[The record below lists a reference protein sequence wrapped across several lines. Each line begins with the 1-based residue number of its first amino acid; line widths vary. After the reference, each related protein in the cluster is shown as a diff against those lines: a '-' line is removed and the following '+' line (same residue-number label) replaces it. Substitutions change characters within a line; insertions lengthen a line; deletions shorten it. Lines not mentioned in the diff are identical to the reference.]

1 MELTSPKNHTF
12 QYISG
17 EMIYP
22 IWEKIQAVLT
32 LAAAH
37 SRGEWEVEDVLIKV
51 SLGQQQLWL
60 FSEEEELQLIGVT
73 EIIEFPRKKSC
84 NIFAVAGFN
93 MTKYWNAFS
102 QKLFL
107 WLDLLE
113 VDSLETTCRDEVMEK
128 LLPLGFIKKANVL
141 YFPWKELS

>member
-1 MELTSPKNHTF
+1 MELTAPIKHTF
-12 QYISG
+12 QYVSG
-17 EMIYP
+17 EMVYP
-22 IWEKIQAVLT
+22 IWEKVQAVLT
-32 LAAAH
+32 LAAVH

-51 SLGQQQLWL
+51 SIGHQQLWI
-60 FSEEEELQLIGVT
+60 FSEEGEIQLVGVT

-93 MTKYWNAFS
+93 MAKYWNAFS

>member
-1 MELTSPKNHTF
+1 MELTSPSNHTF
-12 QYISG
+12 LYVSG
-17 EMIYP
+17 EMVYP
-22 IWEKIQAVLT
+22 IWEKVQAVLT

-37 SRGEWEVEDVLIKV
+37 SRGEWEVDDVLIKV
-51 SLGQQQLWL
+51 SIGHQQLWV
-60 FSEEEELQLIGVT
+60 FSEGDEVQLVGVT
-73 EIIEFPRKKSC
+73 EILEFPRKKSC
-84 NIFAVAGFN
+84 NIYAVAGFN
-93 MTKYWNAFS
+93 MAKYWHAFS

-141 YFPWKELS
+141 YFPWKEQS